1 MSNGGLN
8 TGHRHP
14 IWLRCAA
21 LLLVLV
27 TAGCASGPDIRERQ
41 ATAMRMWQE
50 RCDTRAGVR
59 IDRTAENVEG
69 ILLLKLR
76 LRTNFSDQ
84 FALDDPYGS
93 DSTGDQYIKNFLRGF
108 YHQRDEKP
116 AEGAPPR
123 AGYRYV
129 EAIDPADGKRYR
141 YTASV
146 KEVEYTSSVL
156 VGGDGKTKFRTKDFV
171 LDKVPAAG
179 KPPRYGVTYEDISTR
194 EEREYWIAGSSL
206 KVIDLETNEVMAERI
221 GYMVDRYQGSRAGG
235 RRPWLFAADYACPTF
250 QFNPLRPLTRGG
262 GGGAGSQPGQT
273 LIFTEKVLRP
283 SME

>member
-1 MSNGGLN
+1 MCDDGLN
-8 TGHRHP
+8 AKYKRLF
-14 IWLRCAA
+14 LRLGAA
-21 LLLVLV
+21 FMLLSI
-27 TAGCASGPDIRERQ
+27 AACSSGPDIRERQ

-50 RCDTRAGVR
+50 RCDTKAGVR
-59 IDRTAENVEG
+59 IYRTAENVEG
-69 ILLLKLR
+69 IFLMKLR
-76 LRTNFSDQ
+76 PERINFDDQ

-93 DSTGDQYIKNFLRGF
+93 DSTGDWYIKNFLRGF

-123 AGYRYV
+123 TGYRYV

-141 YTASV
+141 YTGR
-146 KEVEYTSSVL
+146 VEEPWQYDKSYL
-156 VGGDGKTKFRTKDFV
+156 QGYKRFV
-171 LDKVPAAG
+171 MDKATAPD
-179 KPPRYGVTYEDISTR
+179 KPPRYGVTYDDISTR

-206 KVIDLETNEVMAERI
+206 KVIDLETKEVMAERI